1 MHSEETLELAL
12 SEPTTAL
19 VEMMQR
25 LEGDIVILGIAGKM
39 GVSLGRM
46 AVRAI
51 EAAGV
56 NKNVIGVSR
65 FSEPGSREKCESYGM
80 KTIVCDLSDPVAVAG
95 LPDVPNVVF
104 MAGRK
109 FGTQGNKGL
118 TWVMNVLVPG
128 NVAAKYAASRI
139 VAFSTGCVYPLISV
153 DQIGCNEHVEPE
165 PVGEYAQSALGRE
178 RIFGYYAENH
188 RTPVTL
194 FRLNYAIDLRYGVL
208 HDIGQK
214 VWRDDEIDVTVGYFN
229 CIWQADANDVA
240 LRCLEACESPALA
253 LNVTGPETLSV
264 RWAAEE
270 FGKLFCKSPKYRG
283 SESGKCYLSN
293 PAEAIKRFGYPRV
306 GPAEMVAMTADWI
319 RNDGKSLG
327 KPTHFEVADG
337 KY

>member
-1 MHSEETLELAL
+1 MHTEESLELAL
-12 SEPTTAL
+12 SEPTPAL
-19 VEMMQR
+19 VEMMNR
-25 LEGDIVILGIAGKM
+25 LEGDIIILGIAGKM
-39 GVSLGRM
+39 GISLGRM

-56 NKNVIGVSR
+56 AKRVIGVSR
-65 FSEPGSREKCESYGM
+65 FSEAGSREKCESYGM
-80 KTIVCDLSDPVAVAG
+80 QTNVCDLSDPAAVAQ
-95 LPDVPNVVF
+95 LPDVPNVIF

-128 NVAAKYAASRI
+128 NVAAKYSTSRI

-153 DQIGCNEHVEPE
+153 DQIGCDETVEPDA
-165 PVGEYAQSALGRE
+165 VGEYAQSALGRE

-188 RTPVTL
+188 GTQVNL

-214 VWRDDEIDVTVGYFN
+214 VWRGEEIDLTVGYFN
-229 CIWQADANDVA
+229 CIWQADANDIA

-253 LNVTGPETLSV
+253 LNVTGPETHSV

-270 FGKLFCKSPKYRG
+270 FGRRFNKSPKFRG
-283 SESGKCYLSN
+283 SETGKCYLSN
-293 PAEAIKRFGYPRV
+293 PAEAISRFGYPRV
-306 GPAEMVAMTADWI
+306 GPAEMIAMTADWI

>member
-1 MHSEETLELAL
+1 MHTEESLELAL
-12 SEPTTAL
+12 SEPTPAL
-19 VEMMQR
+19 VDMMKR
-25 LEGDIVILGIAGKM
+25 LDGDIIILGIAGKM
-39 GVSLGRM
+39 GISLGRM

-65 FSEPGSREKCESYGM
+65 FSEAGSREKCESYGM
-80 KTIVCDLSDPVAVAG
+80 QTIVCDLSDPSAVEN
-95 LPDVPNVVF
+95 LPDVPNVIF

-128 NVAAKYAASRI
+128 NVAAKYSTSRI

-153 DQIGCNEHVEPE
+153 DQVGCDESVEPE

-188 RTPVTL
+188 GTLVNL

-214 VWRDDEIDVTVGYFN
+214 VWRGEEIDLTVGYFN

-253 LNVTGPETLSV
+253 LNVTGPETHSV

-270 FGKLFCKSPKYRG
+270 FGRRFNKSPKFRG
-283 SESGKCYLSN
+283 SETGKCYLSN
-293 PAEAIKRFGYPRV
+293 PAEAIRRFGYPRV
-306 GPAEMVAMTADWI
+306 SPSEMISMTADWI
-319 RNDGKSLG
+319 RNDGSSLG

>member
-1 MHSEETLELAL
+1 MHTEESLELAL
-12 SEPTTAL
+12 SEPTPQL
-19 VEMMQR
+19 IDMMRR
-25 LEGDIVILGIAGKM
+25 LDGDIIILGIAGKM
-39 GVSLGRM
+39 GFSLGRM

-51 EAAGV
+51 EQAGV
-56 NKNVIGVSR
+56 QKRVIGVSR
-65 FSEPGSREKCESYGM
+65 FSEQGSKEKCVSYGM
-80 KTIVCDLSDPVAVAG
+80 ETITCDLSDPAAVAQ
-95 LPDVPNVVF
+95 LPDAPNVIF

-128 NVAAKYAASRI
+128 NVAAKYHNSRI
-139 VAFSTGCVYPLISV
+139 VSFSTGCVYPLINV
-153 DQIGCNEHVEPE
+153 EQIGCTEAVEPD

-178 RIFGYYAENH
+178 RIFGYYAENLG
-188 RTPVTL
+188 TPVNL

-214 VWRDDEIDVTVGYFN
+214 VWRGEEIDLSVGYFN

-264 RWAAEE
+264 RWAAQE
-270 FGKLFCKSPKYRG
+270 FGQHFSKSPRLKGAEG
-283 SESGKCYLSN
+283 SKCYLSN
-293 PAEAIKRFGYPRV
+293 PAEAIQRFGYPRV
-306 GPAEMVAMTADWI
+306 GPAEMIAMTADWI
-319 RNDGKSLG
+319 RNDGSSLG
-327 KPTHFEVADG
+327 KPTHFEVSDG

>member
-1 MHSEETLELAL
+1 MHTEESLELAL
-12 SEPTTAL
+12 SEPTPAL
-19 VEMMQR
+19 IDMMKR
-25 LEGDIVILGIAGKM
+25 LEGDIIILGIAGKM
-39 GVSLGRM
+39 GISLGRM

-56 NKNVIGVSR
+56 SKRVIGVSR
-65 FSEPGSREKCESYGM
+65 FSEKGSREKCESYGM
-80 KTIVCDLSDPVAVAG
+80 ETIVCDLSDPSAVSK
-95 LPDVPNVVF
+95 LPDVPNVIF

-128 NVAAKYAASRI
+128 NVAAKYSTSRI

-153 DQIGCNEHVEPE
+153 DQVGCDESVEPD

-188 RTPVTL
+188 GTQVNL

-214 VWRDDEIDVTVGYFN
+214 VWRGEEIDLTVGYFN

-253 LNVTGPETLSV
+253 LNVTGPETHSV

-270 FGKLFCKSPKYRG
+270 FGRHFSKSPKFRG

-293 PAEAIKRFGYPRV
+293 PAEAIRRFGYPRV
-306 GPAEMVAMTADWI
+306 GPAEMIAMTADWI
-319 RNDGKSLG
+319 RNDGSSLG

>member
-1 MHSEETLELAL
+1 MHTEETLELAL
-12 SEPTTAL
+12 SEPTPQL
-19 VEMMQR
+19 VEMMRR
-25 LEGDIVILGIAGKM
+25 LEGDIIILGIAGKM
-39 GVSLGRM
+39 GFSLGRM

-51 EAAGV
+51 EQAGV
-56 NKNVIGVSR
+56 QKRVIGVSR
-65 FSEPGSREKCESYGM
+65 FSEKGSFEKCTSYGM
-80 KTIVCDLSDPVAVAG
+80 EAITCDLSDPAAVAT
-95 LPDVPNVVF
+95 LPDVPNVIF

-128 NVAAKYAASRI
+128 NVGAKYTSSRI

-153 DQIGCNEHVEPE
+153 EHVGCTEEVEPD

-178 RIFGYYAENH
+178 RVFGYYAENLG
-188 RTPVTL
+188 TPVNL

-214 VWRDDEIDVTVGYFN
+214 VWRGEEIDLSVGYFN

-264 RWAAEE
+264 RWAAQE
-270 FGKLFCKSPKYRG
+270 FGRQFNKSPRLKG
-283 SESGKCYLSN
+283 AEGHKCYLSN
-293 PAEAIKRFGYPRV
+293 PAEAIRRFGYPRV
-306 GPAEMVAMTADWI
+306 GPSEMIAMTADWI
-319 RNDGKSLG
+319 RNDGSSLG
-327 KPTHFEVADG
+327 KPTHFEVSDG

>member
-1 MHSEETLELAL
+1 MHTEESLEIAL
-12 SEPTTAL
+12 SEPTPAL
-19 VEMMQR
+19 VDMMGR
-25 LEGDIVILGIAGKM
+25 LEGDIIILGIAGKM
-39 GVSLGRM
+39 GISLGRM

-56 NKNVIGVSR
+56 SKRVIGVSR
-65 FSEPGSREKCESYGM
+65 FSEAGTRDKCEAYGM
-80 KTIVCDLSDPVAVAG
+80 QTIVCDLSDPAAVAG
-95 LPDVPNVVF
+95 LPDVPNVIF

-128 NVAAKYAASRI
+128 NVAAKYATSRI
-139 VAFSTGCVYPLISV
+139 VTFSTGCVYPLISV
-153 DQIGCNEHVEPE
+153 DKLGSVESDEPE

-178 RIFGYYAENH
+178 RIFGYYAENYG
-188 RTPVTL
+188 TLVNL

-214 VWRDDEIDVTVGYFN
+214 VWRGEEIDLSVGYFN

-240 LRCLEACESPALA
+240 LRCLEACESPARP

-270 FGKLFCKSPKYRG
+270 FGKLFNKSPRLTG
-283 SESGKCYLSN
+283 IESNKCYLSN
-293 PAEAIKRFGYPRV
+293 PAEAIRRFGYPHV
-306 GPAEMVAMTADWI
+306 GPSEMIAMTADWI

>member
-1 MHSEETLELAL
+1 MNTEELLELAL
-12 SEPTTAL
+12 SEPSSAL
-19 VEMMQR
+19 VDMMRR
-25 LEGDIVILGIAGKM
+25 LEGNIIILGIAGKM
-39 GVSLGRM
+39 GISLGRM

-56 NKNVIGVSR
+56 TKHVIGVSR
-65 FSEPGSREKCESYGM
+65 FSEAGSREKCDAYGM
-80 KTIVCDLSDPVAVAG
+80 QTIVCDLSDPVAVAE
-95 LPDVPNVVF
+95 LPDVHNVIF

-109 FGTQGNKGL
+109 FGTQGNNGL

-128 NVAAKYAASRI
+128 NVAAKYSTSRI
-139 VAFSTGCVYPLISV
+139 VAFSTGCVYPLVPV
-153 DQIGCNEHVEPE
+153 DKIGCNESVEPN

-188 RTPVTL
+188 GTQVNL

-214 VWRDDEIDVTVGYFN
+214 VWRGEEIDISVGYFN

-240 LRCLEACESPALA
+240 LRCLEACESPAIV
-253 LNVTGPETLSV
+253 LNVTGPETISV

-270 FGKLFCKSPKYRG
+270 FGRMFNKSSKLKG
-283 SESGKCYLSN
+283 IESSTCYLSN
-293 PAEAIKRFGYPRV
+293 PAEAIRRFGYPRV
-306 GPAEMVAMTADWI
+306 GPAEMIAMTADWI

-327 KPTHFEVADG
+327 KPTHFEVSDG